1 MAMVYGLSFGWF
13 AFISYLLFRV
23 SILYFNR
30 VRTIREDKYL
40 FIGGI
45 VMGLLGIAMSV
56 LAIWSFV
63 QMSNALE
70 RKDIRYPAHEYRIE
84 TEITTRGG
92 VSDTTYVITKN

>member
-1 MAMVYGLSFGWF
+1 MVYGLLFGWF
-13 AFISYLLFRV
+13 VFSSYLLFRV
-23 SILYFNR
+23 SILCFNR
-30 VRTIREDKYL
+30 VRTIREDKYP

-45 VMGLLGIAMSV
+45 AVGLLGIAMSV

-70 RKDIRYPAHEYRIE
+70 RKDIRYPAHEYHIE
-84 TEITTRGG
+84 TEITTRGE